1 MPDQTGDQTVTVTAG
16 QQVPRLTA
24 IHTMEALEIEGY
36 LHVPAAVVHHAL
48 LGGHLG
54 HQVHLGGVERLLG
67 DEGWSRGAAVL
78 VL

>member
-1 MPDQTGDQTVTVTAG
+1 MD
-16 QQVPRLTA
+16 
-24 IHTMEALEIEGY
+24 ALEIEGY

-48 LGGHLG
+48 LGGHLR

-67 DEGWSRGAAVL
+67 DEGWSRGPAVL